1 MIESDN
7 LRTAS
12 LYINNQLL
20 SRGLLRDGQN
30 IDFADPE
37 DAPGGLQDTMGRI
50 MGVVNDLILR
60 RDRDAAHRE
69 SLSTTLLSLRAD
81 AQRNAAEA
89 ARQAD
94 KFADTQ
100 RKLDGAEAT
109 ERALRL
115 QLKSTESS
123 VFKLKDE
130 MTKMKATVAQNR
142 AACANDVRR
151 RDRQIDS
158 LKRAVVDAGR
168 VRGGNK
174 NRDVVSIT
182 VVNEVGVEE
191 RSSGVSYGG
200 TDEDGYSLRME
211 TNEFLTELA
220 KGLCEENS
228 TLLHLLRRT
237 VQRLREMSG
246 IEDANAKSDPNGN
259 DTTVPLPKNADEMAD
274 ELEGIMIHLRSMLT
288 NPSFVPIEEVEVRE
302 VEIHRLR
309 EGWEQMESRWKD
321 AVSMIEGWRK
331 RMAASGKSVNMEEL
345 QMGLRLS
352 PVRVRKTEARFDDRE
367 QHQELSCVQEEDE
380 EEYDKDEEDETDSQ
394 KSVIRAPERQRSPS
408 PAESLHLVP
417 APGYDVEENG
427 SDLDSEQSS
436 IFHDDVDDEDLD
448 DEEPNV
454 QILHASTAT
463 TIDSP
468 PLPAAPQL
476 SPLKN
481 SPSSGNRRSD
491 NGSRRKRPGDF
502 TTIVE
507 EKTWKI
513 RAVTDDEPP
522 VPPVHGPRTHPPEAS
537 LKLSP
542 PRSRDHLKPSSATSY
557 ESPLFGT
564 SIESPLRKQPNRKLF
579 DQSRPGSRETTPD
592 RESKPESKSVSK
604 STQNKKSGTRSRPGS
619 RPGSRAASPD
629 RDVNTEAKEASKST
643 QNKKSGTR
651 SRPGS
656 RPGSRAASPNRDVNT
671 EAKEASKSTQN
682 KKSGTRSRAGSTRAA
697 TPDREIKPEPKEVSK
712 SAQKKKNTTKPE
724 MDTSPAATAEPA
736 PPSKA
741 AVQPAKRTASAPS
754 ASTKKD
760 GKSAAP
766 ITRSKS
772 TTTAKPRAR
781 SPPNSKNKRSRSPN
795 ISNTANTAR
804 TRSPVRPNPS
814 NPPNPP
820 PSSSKLPRRN
830 GPPPPSPLTMA
841 SIAVKLAASERE
853 ADAARVRA
861 KLKAARM
868 GRGGQNQVPAVVAPS
883 QEATTED
890 PDVSLGDPVKKDLPK
905 IEIDASKA
913 NALNDTG
920 VDSDGE
926 EPPPTPKELEI
937 GKRTKRMTRR
947 TSKTVSRRRSTLNPW
962 ELESLIQ
969 GNIDAPSPAK

>member
-1 MIESDN
+1 M
-7 LRTAS
+7 
-12 LYINNQLL
+12 
-20 SRGLLRDGQN
+20 
-30 IDFADPE
+30 
-37 DAPGGLQDTMGRI
+37 
-50 MGVVNDLILR
+50 
-60 RDRDAAHRE
+60 
-69 SLSTTLLSLRAD
+69 
-81 AQRNAAEA
+81 
-89 ARQAD
+89 
-94 KFADTQ
+94 
-100 RKLDGAEAT
+100 
-109 ERALRL
+109 
-115 QLKSTESS
+115 
-123 VFKLKDE
+123 FKLKDE
-130 MTKMKATVAQNR
+130 ITKMKATVAQNR

-174 NRDVVSIT
+174 NRDVVSISI
-182 VVNEVGVEE
+182 VNEVGVEE
-191 RSSGVSYGG
+191 RTSGVSYRG
-200 TDEDGYSLRME
+200 TNEDGYSLRME

-237 VQRLREMSG
+237 VQRLRDMSG
-246 IEDANAKSDPNGN
+246 IEEANANSDSSGS
-259 DTTVPLPKNADEMAD
+259 DTTSVPLPKNADELAD
-274 ELEGIMIHLRSMLT
+274 ELEGIMMHLRSMLT

-321 AVSMIEGWRK
+321 AVGMIEGWRK

-380 EEYDKDEEDETDSQ
+380 EQEEEYEEEEEEEEDDETDSHNSQ
-394 KSVIRAPERQRSPS
+394 IRAPERQRSPS

-417 APGYDVEENG
+417 AAGCDVDEEG

-468 PLPAAPQL
+468 PLPAPPQL

-491 NGSRRKRPGDF
+491 NGARRKRPGDF

-507 EKTWKI
+507 EKTWEI

-522 VPPVHGPRTHPPEAS
+522 APPAHGPRTQPPEAS

-542 PRSRDHLKPSSATSY
+542 PRSKDHLKPSSTTSY

-592 RESKPESKSVSK
+592 QESKPESKSGSK

-619 RPGSRAASPD
+619 RAVSPD
-629 RDVNTEAKEASKST
+629 RDMNTAEPKEA
-643 QNKKSGTR
+643 
-651 SRPGS
+651 
-656 RPGSRAASPNRDVNT
+656 PNP
-671 EAKEASKSTQN
+671 AQN
-682 KKSGTRSRAGSTRAA
+682 KKSGTRSRAGSRAA

-712 SAQKKKNTTKPE
+712 SVQKKKTTTKPD
-724 MDTSPAATAEPA
+724 MSTSPDATAKPA

-760 GKSAAP
+760 GKPAAP

-772 TTTAKPRAR
+772 TTTAKSRPR

-795 ISNTANTAR
+795 TSNTANTAR
-804 TRSPVRPNPS
+804 TRSPVRSNPS

-820 PSSSKLPRRN
+820 PSSSRLPRRN

-868 GRGGQNQVPAVVAPS
+868 GRGGQNQAPAAAVPS
-883 QEATTED
+883 QEAISED
-890 PDVSLGDPVKKDLPK
+890 PDISLGDPVKKDLPK
-905 IEIDASKA
+905 IEIDASLA
-913 NALNDTG
+913 NALNDLG
-920 VDSDGE
+920 AVSDGE
-926 EPPPTPKELEI
+926 EPPPTPKELDI
-937 GKRTKRMTRR
+937 GKRTKRTTRR

-969 GNIDAPSPAK
+969 GNLDAESPAR

>member
-1 MIESDN
+1 M
-7 LRTAS
+7 
-12 LYINNQLL
+12 
-20 SRGLLRDGQN
+20 
-30 IDFADPE
+30 
-37 DAPGGLQDTMGRI
+37 
-50 MGVVNDLILR
+50 
-60 RDRDAAHRE
+60 
-69 SLSTTLLSLRAD
+69 D

-191 RSSGVSYGG
+191 RPSGVSYGG

-246 IEDANAKSDPNGN
+246 IEEANAKSDSSGS
-259 DTTVPLPKNADEMAD
+259 DATVPPPKNADEMAD
-274 ELEGIMIHLRSMLT
+274 ELEGIMMHLRSMLT

-331 RMAASGKSVNMEEL
+331 RMAASGKTVNMEEL

-352 PVRVRKTEARFDDRE
+352 PVRARKTEARFDDRE
-367 QHQELSCVQEEDE
+367 RHQDLSCVQEEDE
-380 EEYDKDEEDETDSQ
+380 EEEDEEEDEDETDSLNSQ
-394 KSVIRAPERQRSPS
+394 IRAPERRRSPS

-417 APGYDVEENG
+417 APGYDVDEEG

-436 IFHDDVDDEDLD
+436 IFHDDVDDEELD

-468 PLPAAPQL
+468 PLPAPPQL

-507 EKTWKI
+507 EKTWEI
-513 RAVTDDEPP
+513 RAVTDDDPP
-522 VPPVHGPRTHPPEAS
+522 APPAHGKRTQPPEAS

-542 PRSRDHLKPSSATSY
+542 PRSKDHLKPSTTTSY

-592 RESKPESKSVSK
+592 QDSKPEPKVASKSTQSAHNKKSGTKSRPGSRAATPDREVNSGRKEVSK
-604 STQNKKSGTRSRPGS
+604 ATQNKKSGTKSRPGS
-619 RPGSRAASPD
+619 
-629 RDVNTEAKEASKST
+629 
-643 QNKKSGTR
+643 
-651 SRPGS
+651 
-656 RPGSRAASPNRDVNT
+656 
-671 EAKEASKSTQN
+671 
-682 KKSGTRSRAGSTRAA
+682 RAA

-712 SAQKKKNTTKPE
+712 SAQKKKNTTKPD
-724 MDTSPAATAEPA
+724 MSTSPAETAKPA
-736 PPSKA
+736 PPAKA

-760 GKSAAP
+760 GKAPAP

-772 TTTAKPRAR
+772 TTTSKSRAR
-781 SPPNSKNKRSRSPN
+781 SPPNTKNKRARSPN
-795 ISNTANTAR
+795 TSNTANTAR
-804 TRSPVRPNPS
+804 TRSPMRPNPP

-820 PSSSKLPRRN
+820 PSSSRLPRRN

-868 GRGGQNQVPAVVAPS
+868 GRGGQNPAQATDVPS
-883 QEATTED
+883 QEANSED
-890 PDVSLGDPVKKDLPK
+890 PDVSLGDPVKKDLPI
-905 IEIDASKA
+905 IEIDACKA
-913 NALNDTG
+913 NASHDAG
-920 VDSDGE
+920 ADSDAE
-926 EPPPTPKELEI
+926 EPPPTPKELDI

-969 GNIDAPSPAK
+969 GNLDAESPAR

>member
-30 IDFADPE
+30 IDFADPD

-94 KFADTQ
+94 RFADTQ
-100 RKLDGAEAT
+100 RKLDSAEAT
-109 ERALRL
+109 ERALRI

-130 MTKMKATVAQNR
+130 VSKMRATVAQNR

-237 VQRLREMSG
+237 VERLREMSG
-246 IEDANAKSDPNGN
+246 IEGANAKSDSNGG
-259 DTTVPLPKNADEMAD
+259 DATAPPPPKNADEMAD
-274 ELEGIMIHLRSMLT
+274 ELEGIMMHLRSLLT

-352 PVRVRKTEARFDDRE
+352 PVRVRKTEGRYDDRE
-367 QHQELSCVQEEDE
+367 QRQELSCVQEEDE
-380 EEYDKDEEDETDSQ
+380 EEEEEEEEQDEEEDETDSQ
-394 KSVIRAPERQRSPS
+394 NSQIRAPERPRLPS
-408 PAESLHLVP
+408 PVESLHLVP
-417 APGYDVEENG
+417 APGYDLEEGG
-427 SDLDSEQSS
+427 SDLESEQSS

-448 DEEPNV
+448 AEEPNV

-468 PLPAAPQL
+468 PLPAPPQL

-481 SPSSGNRRSD
+481 SPSSGNRRSGD
-491 NGSRRKRPGDF
+491 GSRRKRPGDF
-502 TTIVE
+502 TTIIE
-507 EKTWKI
+507 EKTWEI

-522 VPPVHGPRTHPPEAS
+522 APPPHGAKTQSPKAS
-537 LKLSP
+537 FKLSP
-542 PRSRDHLKPSSATSY
+542 PQNKDLLRPSSTASY

-579 DQSRPGSRETTPD
+579 DQVSRPGSRETTPD
-592 RESKPESKSVSK
+592 QEV
-604 STQNKKSGTRSRPGS
+604 
-619 RPGSRAASPD
+619 
-629 RDVNTEAKEASKST
+629 
-643 QNKKSGTR
+643 
-651 SRPGS
+651 
-656 RPGSRAASPNRDVNT
+656 
-671 EAKEASKSTQN
+671 
-682 KKSGTRSRAGSTRAA
+682 
-697 TPDREIKPEPKEVSK
+697 KPEPKAGSKSAQKKKGGTKPSKQASREATTDREPQPEPKEGSK
-712 SAQKKKNTTKPE
+712 SAQKKKNAPKQD
-724 MDTSPAATAEPA
+724 MSTSPTATAKPA

-741 AVQPAKRTASAPS
+741 TVQPAKRTASAPS
-754 ASTKKD
+754 ATTKKD
-760 GKSAAP
+760 TKPAST

-772 TTTAKPRAR
+772 TTNTT
-781 SPPNSKNKRSRSPN
+781 NSKNKRARSP
-795 ISNTANTAR
+795 NTANTAR
-804 TRSPVRPNPS
+804 SRSPARP

-820 PSSSKLPRRN
+820 PSASRLPQRK
-830 GPPPPSPLTMA
+830 GLPPQSPLTMA
-841 SIAVKLAASERE
+841 SIAAKLAASERE

-868 GRGGQNQVPAVVAPS
+868 GRGAPKQTPADVAPS
-883 QEATTED
+883 QAAIPED
-890 PDVSLGDPVKKDLPK
+890 PDVSLGDPVKKDLPI
-905 IEIDASKA
+905 IEIDVSKA
-913 NALNDTG
+913 NVSKDGDAEE
-920 VDSDGE
+920 DGE
-926 EPPPTPKELEI
+926 EPPPTPKELDIE
-937 GKRTKRMTRR
+937 KRTKRITRR
-947 TSKTVSRRRSTLNPW
+947 TSKAVSRRRSTLNPW
-962 ELESLIQ
+962 ELESLIK
-969 GNIDAPSPAK
+969 GDLDVESPAR

>member
-1 MIESDN
+1 MVSPNMIESDN

-89 ARQAD
+89 TRQAD

-130 MTKMKATVAQNR
+130 MTKMRATVAQNR

-182 VVNEVGVEE
+182 VVNEVGIEE
-191 RSSGVSYGG
+191 RANGVSCGG
-200 TDEDGYSLRME
+200 TDEYGYSLRME

-237 VQRLREMSG
+237 VERLREMSG
-246 IEDANAKSDPNGN
+246 IEGANAKSDADNG
-259 DTTVPLPKNADEMAD
+259 DISVPLPKNADDLAD
-274 ELEGIMIHLRSMLT
+274 ELEGIMMHLRSLLT

-331 RMAASGKSVNMEEL
+331 RMASSGKSVNMEEL

-352 PVRVRKTEARFDDRE
+352 PVRVRKTQDRYDDRE
-367 QHQELSCVQEEDE
+367 QLQELSCVQEEDE
-380 EEYDKDEEDETDSQ
+380 EEEEDDDDDETDSHHSQ
-394 KSVIRAPERQRSPS
+394 MRAPERQRSPS
-408 PAESLHLVP
+408 LVESLHLVP
-417 APGYDVEENG
+417 APGYDVGEDSE
-427 SDLDSEQSS
+427 LDSEQSS
-436 IFHDDVDDEDLD
+436 IFHDDVDDVDLD

-468 PLPAAPQL
+468 PLPNPPQF

-481 SPSSGNRRSD
+481 SPSSGNRRSGNSKSD
-491 NGSRRKRPGDF
+491 SRRKRPGDF

-507 EKTWKI
+507 EKTWEI

-522 VPPVHGPRTHPPEAS
+522 APPPHGAKMQSPKTNHKLPPAES
-537 LKLSP
+537 QDLL
-542 PRSRDHLKPSSATSY
+542 RPSSTASY

-592 RESKPESKSVSK
+592 QETKPEPKTGPKSAQTKKSASKPSSKQASREATPDRESKPEPKEAPKSAH
-604 STQNKKSGTRSRPGS
+604 KKSAGKPDLNT
-619 RPGSRAASPD
+619 SPD
-629 RDVNTEAKEASKST
+629 VTAK
-643 QNKKSGTR
+643 
-651 SRPGS
+651 
-656 RPGSRAASPNRDVNT
+656 
-671 EAKEASKSTQN
+671 
-682 KKSGTRSRAGSTRAA
+682 
-697 TPDREIKPEPKEVSK
+697 
-712 SAQKKKNTTKPE
+712 
-724 MDTSPAATAEPA
+724 PA
-736 PPSKA
+736 PPAKA

-754 ASTKKD
+754 ATTKKD
-760 GKSAAP
+760 AKP
-766 ITRSKS
+766 TTTITRSKS
-772 TTTAKPRAR
+772 TTTTSNKRPR
-781 SPPNSKNKRSRSPN
+781 SPTNSKTSKSKRSRSPN
-795 ISNTANTAR
+795 VANTANTAR
-804 TRSPVRPNPS
+804 SRSPVRPIPNP
-814 NPPNPP
+814 NPNPP
-820 PSSSKLPRRN
+820 PSSSRLPRRN
-830 GPPPPSPLTMA
+830 APPPQSPLTMA
-841 SIAVKLAASERE
+841 SIAAKLAASERE

-868 GRGGQNQVPAVVAPS
+868 GRGGQVQVQAAAAPS
-883 QEATTED
+883 QSAIPED
-890 PDVSLGDPVKKDLPK
+890 PDVSLGDPVKKDLPI
-905 IEIDASKA
+905 IEIDVSKA
-913 NALNDTG
+913 IELTDCEPEGDA
-920 VDSDGE
+920 E

-937 GKRTKRMTRR
+937 GKRTKRITRR
-947 TSKTVSRRRSTLNPW
+947 TSKAASRRRSTLNPW

-969 GNIDAPSPAK
+969 GNLDAPSPAR

>member
-89 ARQAD
+89 NRQAD

-100 RKLDGAEAT
+100 RKLDSAEAT

-115 QLKSTESS
+115 QLKSAESS

-130 MTKMKATVAQNR
+130 VAKMKATVAQNR
-142 AACANDVRR
+142 AACANDVRK

-191 RSSGVSYGG
+191 RSNGVSCRS

-228 TLLHLLRRT
+228 TLLHVLRRT
-237 VQRLREMSG
+237 VAGLREMSG
-246 IEDANAKSDPNGN
+246 IEGANAKSDTDGSEHS
-259 DTTVPLPKNADEMAD
+259 VPLPKNADDLAD
-274 ELEGIMIHLRSMLT
+274 ELESIMMHLRSLLT

-321 AVSMIEGWRK
+321 AISMIEGWRK
-331 RMAASGKSVNMEEL
+331 RMASSGKSVNMEEL

-352 PVRVRKTEARFDDRE
+352 PVRVRKTQDRFEDRE
-367 QHQELSCVQEEDE
+367 QVQELSCVQEEDE
-380 EEYDKDEEDETDSQ
+380 EEEEDVDEEDDDETGSQ
-394 KSVIRAPERQRSPS
+394 NSQIRMPERQRSPS
-408 PAESLHLVP
+408 LVESLHLVP
-417 APGYDVEENG
+417 APGYDVGEQD

-436 IFHDDVDDEDLD
+436 IFHDDVDDMDLD
-448 DEEPNV
+448 AEEPNV

-463 TIDSP
+463 SIDSP
-468 PLPAAPQL
+468 PLPAPPQF

-481 SPSSGNRRSD
+481 SPSSGNRRSGHGKSD
-491 NGSRRKRPGDF
+491 SRRKRPGDF

-507 EKTWKI
+507 EKTWEI
-513 RAVTDDEPP
+513 RAVNDDEPP
-522 VPPVHGPRTHPPEAS
+522 APPPHGAKTQPPQAS
-537 LKLSP
+537 HKLSP
-542 PRSRDHLKPSSATSY
+542 TEPQDLLQPSSTASY

-592 RESKPESKSVSK
+592 QETKPEPITGTKSSQKKK
-604 STQNKKSGTRSRPGS
+604 STTKPSSKQASR
-619 RPGSRAASPD
+619 
-629 RDVNTEAKEASKST
+629 E
-643 QNKKSGTR
+643 
-651 SRPGS
+651 
-656 RPGSRAASPNRDVNT
+656 
-671 EAKEASKSTQN
+671 
-682 KKSGTRSRAGSTRAA
+682 A
-697 TPDREIKPEPKEVSK
+697 TPDPEPKPEPKEASK
-712 SAQKKKNTTKPE
+712 PAHKKKGDTKPD
-724 MDTSPAATAEPA
+724 MNTSPDATVKPA

-741 AVQPAKRTASAPS
+741 AAQPAKRTASAPS
-754 ASTKKD
+754 ATGKKD
-760 GKSAAP
+760 AKP
-766 ITRSKS
+766 TTTITRSKS
-772 TTTAKPRAR
+772 TTTSNTRAR
-781 SPPNSKNKRSRSPN
+781 SPSNPKGNKTKRSRSPN
-795 ISNTANTAR
+795 GANTANTAR
-804 TRSPVRPNPS
+804 SRSPVRPNP
-814 NPPNPP
+814 P
-820 PSSSKLPRRN
+820 PSSSRLPRRN
-830 GPPPPSPLTMA
+830 GPPPQSPLTMA

-868 GRGGQNQVPAVVAPS
+868 GRGGQTQTQAAAAPS
-883 QEATTED
+883 QAALAED
-890 PDVSLGDPVKKDLPK
+890 PDVSLGDPVKKDLPI
-905 IEIDASKA
+905 IEIDVSKA
-913 NALNDTG
+913 NVLTDCEP
-920 VDSDGE
+920 DGDAE

-937 GKRTKRMTRR
+937 GKRTKRITRR

-969 GNIDAPSPAK
+969 GNLDAPSPAR